1 MKKETLDRARELGQ
15 QIEYYDE
22 IAYAM
27 SFPWQKFK
35 LFRRRA
41 FIGASKYPN
50 DIEITLN
57 DKQLAE
63 IIALYCKTKKLDLQK
78 ELEEL

>member
-1 MKKETLDRARELGQ
+1 MKKETLDRARELEK
-15 QIEYYDE
+15 QIEYYDK

-27 SFPWQKFK
+27 AYPYQKFK
-35 LFRRRA
+35 LIGKRTY
-41 FIGASKYPN
+41 IGASKLPH
-50 DIEITLN
+50 DIEVLLS

-63 IIALYCKTKKLDLQK
+63 IIELYCKTKKLDLQK

>member
-1 MKKETLDRARELGQ
+1 MKKETLDRAKALEQ
-15 QIEYYDE
+15 QIKYYDE
-22 IAYAM
+22 IAFAM

-35 LFRRRA
+35 LFGRHA
-41 FIGASKYPN
+41 SIGASRYNN

-63 IIALYCKTKKLDLQK
+63 IIELYCRTKKLDLQK